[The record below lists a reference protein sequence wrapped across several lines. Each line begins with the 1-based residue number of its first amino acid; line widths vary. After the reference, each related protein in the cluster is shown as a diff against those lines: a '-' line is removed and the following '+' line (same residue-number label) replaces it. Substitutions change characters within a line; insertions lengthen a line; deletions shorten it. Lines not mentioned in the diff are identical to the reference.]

1 MNWKNML
8 KIIATRW
15 RALSLWARFAVVG
28 FAAVVVIGGG
38 SILRGGSAAQST
50 DTPFLRAVQVASVLD
65 LENDTTPL
73 PLIGEIK
80 SVNEANI
87 HSQTAGTVTH
97 LYRKLGEY
105 VSAGA
110 IIAELDNASER
121 AAVLSAQGTF
131 EAAQA
136 NVDKTS
142 KLFTSSKGSTLDSIK
157 AVYSS
162 NDDLVHTK
170 LDVMFSNPTVQSARF
185 VLPVS
190 NQSLLNTVMTQRL
203 QLESM
208 LKAQAQRAAALT
220 EDSDLKGEIAI
231 AIEET
236 RIIKKYIDD
245 LSALLNVS
253 ISSESYSQSEINT
266 FIATAS
272 AARTTISS
280 SLSSLNVALQAL
292 TSAQN
297 IGDKPTEAS
306 ASEAALKQ
314 AQGALDSANAN
325 LEKTIIRAPIS
336 GTLNNLSISLG
347 DFVSGFQ
354 QVAVVSNNG
363 ALEIVAHVSS
373 EDRASIA
380 VGSKVT
386 IENKY
391 EGAVTSIAPAI
402 DPITKKIEVKIGFN
416 GRAQDLTNG
425 QSVHLDVARTAKK
438 STANS
443 GTIVLPV
450 ATVKVGT
457 TQSLVFTVN
466 EENKLVG
473 HVVTLGDL
481 VGDKVQ
487 ITSGVTTDMML
498 VTDARGLKDGQQVD
512 VR

>member
-1 MNWKNML
+1 ML
-8 KIIATRW
+8 KTIATRW
-15 RALSLWARFAVVG
+15 RGLSLWARFAVVG
-28 FAAVVVIGGG
+28 FAAVLVIGGG
-38 SILRGGSAAQST
+38 SILRGGTTAQAT
-50 DTPFLRAVQVASVLD
+50 DAPYLRTVQVASVLD

-121 AAVLSAQGTF
+121 AAVLSAQGTY

-136 NVDKTS
+136 NVDKSS
-142 KLFTSSKGSTLDSIK
+142 KLFTSSKGSTLDTIK

-162 NDDLVHTK
+162 NDDLIHTK

-185 VLPVS
+185 VLSVS
-190 NQSLLNTVMTQRL
+190 NQSLLNSVMTQRL
-203 QLESM
+203 QLEAM
-208 LKAQAQRAAALT
+208 LKSEALRAASLT
-220 EDSDLKGEIAI
+220 ENSDLKNEIAV
-231 AIEET
+231 ATEDT
-236 RIIKKYIDD
+236 RIIKAYIDD

-253 ISSESYSQSEINT
+253 ISSESYSQSEISA
-266 FIATAS
+266 FITTAS
-272 AARTTISS
+272 AARATVSG
-280 SLSSLNVALQAL
+280 SLSSLNAALQAL

-297 IGDKPTEAS
+297 TGDKPTEAS
-306 ASEAALKQ
+306 ASQAALKQ
-314 AQGALDSANAN
+314 AQGALDSAQAN

-380 VGSKVT
+380 VGSKVK

-402 DPITKKIEVKIGFN
+402 DPTTKKIEVKIGFN

-425 QSVHLDVARTAKK
+425 QSVHLDIARVAKK
-438 STANS
+438 STVKE
-443 GTIVLPV
+443 GVIVLPV
-450 ATVKVGT
+450 SSVKIGT
-457 TQSLVFTVN
+457 TESLVFTVDA
-466 EENKLVG
+466 ENKLVG

-481 VGDKVQ
+481 VGDKIQ
-487 ITSGVTTDMML
+487 IIAGVTTDMML
-498 VTDARGLKDGQQVD
+498 VTDARGLKNGQQVD
-512 VR
+512 VQ